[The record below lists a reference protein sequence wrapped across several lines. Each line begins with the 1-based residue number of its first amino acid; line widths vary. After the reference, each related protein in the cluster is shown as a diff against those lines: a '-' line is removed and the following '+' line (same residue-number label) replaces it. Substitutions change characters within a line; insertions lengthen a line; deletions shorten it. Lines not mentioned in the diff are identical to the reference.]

1 MPSQHRNSSRSL
13 SHHSAHFLYGQMVTL
28 PYLYDFLDEREK
40 HRSVKGGYR
49 IDEEEEEDRYILQ
62 NFRESLACC
71 IDALVYW
78 ENMQQFSNLK
88 TEQEQEELLNLYQ
101 KMQER
106 LNLLE
111 ERLPDLTPVLVENIR
126 KKKELIDQNVQK
138 NVQLYG
144 LLLQKITENKQKV
157 QSQTKPKTPDL

>member
-1 MPSQHRNSSRSL
+1 MELDIEEQIQKMLN
-13 SHHSAHFLYGQMVTL
+13 LYQTGWVSKN
-28 PYLYDFLDEREK
+28 PEISERLKDWIREY
-40 HRSVKGGYR
+40 HQTEQDR